1 MADLPLSARL
11 INEGFLTREGRSEM
25 GMDETAELL
34 LEAAAEL
41 DRREA
46 RLTPCTWTEDEDG
59 NCDTGC
65 GHVFTLISDPPHDWV
80 KFCCYCGHP
89 VIVAALKG

>member
-1 MADLPLSARL
+1 MSERLRSSASVKDMAYRL
-11 INEGFLTREGRSEM
+11 VPES
-25 GMDETAELL
+25 DV

-89 VIVAALKG
+89 VTVAALKG

>member
-1 MADLPLSARL
+1 MADTLRTRL
-11 INEGFLTREGRSEM
+11 N
-25 GMDETAELL
+25 ELL
-34 LEAAAEL
+34 MDRKMSMSPASWPERGCEAISEAIAEL

-46 RLTPCTWTEDEDG
+46 RELPCTWTEDEDG

-89 VIVAALKG
+89 VTVAALKG